1 MTDQSLPKIS
11 VIIRTMGHELLSRA
25 INAALGQTWGN
36 LEVVLVVADPA
47 FDAGPWQGDPR
58 VQVEAPGQALDRPR
72 AANAGLARASGD
84 WLIFLDED
92 DWWDAGHL
100 AALAQGAGA
109 VPGILLAYSDLQ
121 VHKAGAPFVR
131 SVGYWKQTF
140 TDKPVFAVN
149 TALFSRRLVDL
160 GCRFDE
166 QFTLL
171 EDWDFFLQCA
181 EHTDFLHLPMATAH
195 YDPHA
200 GSSGGGIGSNRDEAA
215 LKPFVDRLTAK
226 WGRHYAN
233 VAAQATAALAQAD
246 DAINRQ
252 DFAAARQAAL
262 AGLTTDPGN
271 PLLLNRL
278 AACDR
283 QAGDLAG
290 MVRSLRRACD
300 SDRKAFRMHLELAA
314 LEQRL
319 GNGDRAKALAEHV
332 ATLAE
337 NEEERNR
344 VAGLEEYLGIRTRRT
359 VTG

>member
-11 VIIRTMGHELLSRA
+11 VIIRSMGHELLSRA
-25 INAALGQTWGN
+25 VNSALAQTWGN
-36 LEVVLVVADPA
+36 LEVVLVVATPA
-47 FDAGPWQGDPR
+47 FAAGDWQSDAR
-58 VQVEAPGQALDRPR
+58 VTVVAPGEALDRPR
-72 AANAGLARASGD
+72 AANAGLTRASGD

-100 AALAQGAGA
+100 EALWRGANA

-149 TALFSRRLVDL
+149 TALFSRRLVEL

-181 EHTDFLHLPMATAH
+181 EHTDFLHLPGASAH

-200 GSSGGGIGSNRDEAA
+200 GSSGGGIGTNRDEAA
-215 LKPFVDRLTAK
+215 LKPFVERLTAK

-233 VAAQATAALAQAD
+233 VAAQATGALAQAD

-252 DFAAARQAAL
+252 DFAAARQAAM
-262 AGLTTDPGN
+262 AGLAADPGN

-319 GNGDRAKALAEHV
+319 GNPDRAKALAEHLV
-332 ATLAE
+332 TLAE
-337 NEEERNR
+337 TDDERNR
-344 VAGLEEYLGIRTRRT
+344 LVGLEQYLRQSRRP
-359 VTG
+359 VPH